1 MKKSFIT
8 LKTGPNVTMFVG
20 MVKRLALEWSI
31 LKVLNSG
38 ILQPY
43 LQTLDLDRKAFQ
55 EQTLELVSN
64 ICKLLKKKV

>member
-1 MKKSFIT
+1 
-8 LKTGPNVTMFVG
+8 